1 MHILLHH
8 AEAAAHHVAFTV
20 ARSDPQ
26 VRLFKLGDAGPF
38 LGRRFGDSVAAQALL
53 GLGGARMR
61 GLNWASEG
69 VHKAVSPGHKG
80 AHHAE
85 KKGCG
90 VEVARDRRV
99 EST

>member
-8 AEAAAHHVAFTV
+8 VEAAAHHVAFTV
-20 ARSDPQ
+20 ACSDPQ

-61 GLNWASEG
+61 GLTWPARGRTTPSKWSAAWVLRAIGGSNRPDSLGMLAI
-69 VHKAVSPGHKG
+69 AV
-80 AHHAE
+80 
-85 KKGCG
+85 
-90 VEVARDRRV
+90 
-99 EST
+99 